1 MAQEFQHSGI
11 CSGIWWNSDRI
22 TGSNSLPFSTAPND
36 VGINNSYVGSWRH
49 NTTTTTTTTDYHHYP
64 ISSLEMNKTR
74 SSTDESGGAS
84 VSGSSSI
91 VYQDTQKSQESDSV
105 GHEGGG
111 NSSDS
116 ILMDS
121 TLQMMGFSLS
131 SSSVPSLDWNNQIYL
146 SNSNRSRNGRADEG
160 DHDQVLKDW
169 SNDLKSFNSC
179 GGSGGEGSSS
189 TITSFKQINNGFALD
204 QQQQPQSSDC
214 TVTCEGLPTSFPMV
228 SSTLYGCP
236 TTLLQGLFEPDH
248 NLQTQSAASYLD
260 ENQSMDFN
268 NPSLTNYLMN
278 SSNDLSSNTT
288 RQKNSHQFH
297 KTTTSPPQQQ
307 PTTNDN
313 QSMYFSN
320 DTPFWNAS
328 AASLTNGRP
337 SFMPSSQQIQLL
349 TSNFEE
355 NKPYPSNHTV
365 KPKKTEEVHDSS
377 SALKKS
383 NNEPSFKRPRIET
396 PLPTFKVRK
405 EKLGDRITALQQ
417 LVSPFGKTDTASVLF
432 EAIEYIKFLHDQ
444 VSVLSAPY
452 LKNGGAH
459 IQHHH
464 QSSSISRDHN
474 GQGNHHHRQDLGSRG
489 LCLVPISSTF
499 PVTNETATDFWT
511 PTFGGTYR

>member
-1 MAQEFQHSGI
+1 MAEEFQQSGI
-11 CSGIWWNSDRI
+11 CSGNWWNSDRI
-22 TGSNSLPFSTAPND
+22 NGSNSLPFSAAPDD
-36 VGINNSYVGSWRH
+36 VGINSYVGSWRH
-49 NTTTTTTTTDYHHYP
+49 NNTTTDHHHHHRYP

-91 VYQDTQKSQESDSV
+91 VYHDTQKPQESDSV

-111 NSSDS
+111 NNSDS

-131 SSSVPSLDWNNQIYL
+131 SSSSVPSLDWNNQNYL
-146 SNSNRSRNGRADEG
+146 SNNNRSGSGRADEG
-160 DHDQVLKDW
+160 DHDQVLRDW

-179 GGSGGEGSSS
+179 GGSGGEDSSS
-189 TITSFKQINNGFALD
+189 AITSFKQINNGFALD
-204 QQQQPQSSDC
+204 QQQSDC
-214 TVTCEGLPTSFPMV
+214 AVTCEGLPATITID

-248 NLQTQSAASYLD
+248 NLQPQPGASYPD
-260 ENQSMDFN
+260 E

-278 SSNDLSSNTT
+278 SSNDLWSNNTT
-288 RQKNSHQFH
+288 WQKFSHQIL

-307 PTTNDN
+307 STSNNN
-313 QSMYFSN
+313 QSLYFSN
-320 DTPFWNAS
+320 DAPFWNAS
-328 AASLTNGRP
+328 AASMTNGRS

-349 TSNFEE
+349 TSNIEE
-355 NKPYPSNHTV
+355 KKPYPSNHTV
-365 KPKKTEEVHDSS
+365 KPKKAEEVRDSG

-405 EKLGDRITALQQ
+405 EKLGDSITALQQ

-452 LKNGGAH
+452 LKNSGAH

-464 QSSSISRDHN
+464 KISNRSRDHN
-474 GQGNHHHRQDLGSRG
+474 GQGNRNHHQQDLRSRG

>member
-1 MAQEFQHSGI
+1 MAEEFQQSGI
-11 CSGIWWNSDRI
+11 CSGNLWNSDRI
-22 TGSNSLPFSTAPND
+22 NGSNSLPFSTGTND
-36 VGINNSYVGSWRH
+36 VGFNSYVGSWRH
-49 NTTTTTTTTDYHHYP
+49 NNTTTDHHHHHYP

-74 SSTDESGGAS
+74 SSTDESGGTS
-84 VSGSSSI
+84 LSGSSSI
-91 VYQDTQKSQESDSV
+91 VYQDIQKPQESDSV

-131 SSSVPSLDWNNQIYL
+131 SSSVPSLDWNNQNYL
-146 SNSNRSRNGRADEG
+146 SNNNRSRNGRADEG
-160 DHDQVLKDW
+160 DDDQVLKDW

-179 GGSGGEGSSS
+179 GGSGGEDSSS
-189 TITSFKQINNGFALD
+189 TITSLKQINNGFALD
-204 QQQQPQSSDC
+204 EQQQQPQSSDC
-214 TVTCEGLPTSFPMV
+214 TVTCEGLPTSFPIN

-248 NLQTQSAASYLD
+248 NLPPPSGASYPD
-260 ENQSMDFN
+260 ENRTMDFN
-268 NPSLTNYLMN
+268 NPSLTNYIMN
-278 SSNDLSSNTT
+278 SSNDLSSNNTT
-288 RQKNSHQFH
+288 WQKFSHQFL
-297 KTTTSPPQQQ
+297 KTTTSPPQLQ
-307 PTTNDN
+307 PTSNN
-313 QSMYFSN
+313 QSLYFSN
-320 DTPFWNAS
+320 DAPFWNAS
-328 AASLTNGRP
+328 AASMTNDRS
-337 SFMPSSQQIQLL
+337 SFLPSSQQIQLL
-349 TSNFEE
+349 TSSFEE

-365 KPKKTEEVHDSS
+365 KPKKSEEVRDSS

-452 LKNGGAH
+452 LKNCSAH

-464 QSSSISRDHN
+464 KNSNKSRDHN
-474 GQGNHHHRQDLGSRG
+474 GQGNRNYHQQDLRSRG